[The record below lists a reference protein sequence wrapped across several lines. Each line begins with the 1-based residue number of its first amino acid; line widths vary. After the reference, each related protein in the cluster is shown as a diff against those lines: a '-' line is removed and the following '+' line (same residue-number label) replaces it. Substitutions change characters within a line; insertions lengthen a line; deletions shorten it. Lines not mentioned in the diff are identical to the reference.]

1 MVSWGRLVT
10 GLCCGFALLF
20 SALPAL
26 ATASVTI
33 CVENTEFPPFNYFD
47 RNQSMEPRS
56 IGYDIDI
63 LNLAFGQSVLS
74 HKVIALP
81 WNRCLKEVKQGTVD
95 AAMSASL
102 NSERRRD
109 YLISAPY
116 YYLTPS
122 YYYLKSDFPKG
133 VEVQRL
139 EELNHYGSVCG
150 IKNFNYEN
158 FGLKPDFHLFQI
170 RSLAHLPEMLTK
182 KRCQFFLARKETL
195 SGTLAI
201 NKMEDFYTRLAG
213 ITAPNAKPE
222 PFYMLISKNSPHKET
237 IKQLFD
243 AKVDSLNK
251 QGKLR
256 PLLEHHLQLLS
267 QTY

>member
-1 MVSWGRLVT
+1 MKSWGRLVT
-10 GLCCGFALLF
+10 RLCCGLALLI
-20 SALPAL
+20 SALPAY
-26 ATASVTI
+26 ARASVTI

-47 RNQSMEPRS
+47 RDQSVEPRS

-74 HKVIALP
+74 HRVIALP

-102 NSERRRD
+102 NGERRRD

-122 YYYLKSDFPKG
+122 YYYLKTDFPKG
-133 VEVQRL
+133 VQVQHL
-139 EELNHYGSVCG
+139 GQLIDYGNVCG

-158 FGLKPDFHLFQI
+158 FGLTPDFHLFQI

-201 NKMEDFYTRLAG
+201 NKMDSFYALLAG
-213 ITAPNAKPE
+213 IAVPDAKPE
-222 PFYMLISKNSPHKET
+222 PFYMLISKNSPHKEA

-251 QGKLR
+251 EGKLQ

-267 QTY
+267 QAY